1 MKRAYAEL
9 ASVAAVG
16 LMMTAGCA
24 TQPETA
30 QNTGT
35 AAPPPAVSTQ
45 ASRRPMATGGSGNLS
60 RQEAFLARIRQ
71 SSAGTGVIRDARMR
85 GDNEL
90 GVVMGQGVKLSEV
103 RPILVKLLKE
113 MREEFP
119 GRALTV
125 RAYAPNNQPMAAMR
139 YDPSA
144 PASSN
149 VTYTTNF

>member
-1 MKRAYAEL
+1 MKQSYAMLE
-9 ASVAAVG
+9 SVAAVG

-35 AAPPPAVSTQ
+35 GAVPPPAVSTQ
-45 ASRRPMATGGSGNLS
+45 SARRPMATGGGGAS

-71 SSAGTGVIRDARMR
+71 ASSGTGVIRDARMR

-90 GVVMGQGVKLSEV
+90 GVVLGQGVKLNEV
-103 RPILVKLLKE
+103 KPILVKFLKE

-119 GRALTV
+119 GRPLTV
-125 RAYAPNNQPMAAMR
+125 RAYAPNNQPMATMR